1 VTTNASAGPATFLD
15 VTENGPQGSIN
26 PNQYPISGVAIDP
39 SDASGNTAYITVMG
53 FTGGP
58 GHVWKTTNAG
68 ANWSDFTGNLPDSPA
83 NALVV
88 YAPMAQVFVATDVGV
103 FGTPVAAP
111 NWTELGPNPSTNQA
125 GFLPNV
131 AVTALAVFN
140 HGGQQ
145 LLRGSTYGRG
155 IWQFNLVITPDFQ
168 FSVSNTPL
176 TAFVGQTA
184 SFNGTMTAVNGYTS
198 SVTLSCTAGTTASP
212 STCTPSPASFTPGN
226 KTPFTLA
233 VAGAAGDY
241 GFNLKAT
248 GADTNHITHTIPL
261 TLHLLNFGITT
272 PSPTSVTVSR
282 GSTSSPVSFQ
292 VTAAGSFSQSVT
304 VSCTSSIPSATCNL
318 TPGATVNPK
327 SGSPVNMT
335 ASIAVPAGTAAGT
348 YPVTLQATTSGAAA
362 PLTTSFNLV
371 VTANP
376 DFVLSEPSAFP
387 AVNAGSTGVNG
398 PISIASQ
405 DGFGGTVT
413 LT

>member
-1 VTTNASAGPATFLD
+1 
-15 VTENGPQGSIN
+15 
-26 PNQYPISGVAIDP
+26 
-39 SDASGNTAYITVMG
+39 M
-53 FTGGP
+53 
-58 GHVWKTTNAG
+58 
-68 ANWSDFTGNLPDSPA
+68 
-83 NALVV
+83 
-88 YAPMAQVFVATDVGV
+88 
-103 FGTPVAAP
+103 
-111 NWTELGPNPSTNQA
+111 
-125 GFLPNV
+125 
-131 AVTALAVFN
+131 AVFN

-145 LLRGSTYGRG
+145 LLRASTYGRG
-155 IWQFNLVITPDFQ
+155 MWQFNLVITPDFQ

-212 STCTPSPASFTPGN
+212 STCTPSPSSFTPGN

-318 TPGATVNPK
+318 TPGAIVNPK

-398 PISIASQ
+398 RFP
-405 DGFGGTVT
+405 
-413 LT
+413 